1 MAVTV
6 SNNNPPDTESRILI
20 AAEQEFM
27 AKGYAGART
36 TSIAEAAGVTHAM
49 LHYYFRTKDKLFER
63 IIAEK
68 TALLKELMLGSIDSS
83 DLPLDTLITT
93 LISRHIDF
101 IAANP
106 GLPRFMVVEVFG
118 NSECLAVMRNQLI
131 NYAPGF
137 IADLQRRIDAD
148 ASRGICRQVDAVM
161 LLIDIVSLN
170 LFSFMSAP
178 LFNAILGADF
188 VGSPEFVELRK
199 KENIETIMRKLKL

>member
-1 MAVTV
+1 MAETV

-83 DLPLDTLITT
+83 DLPLDTLIAT
-93 LISRHIDF
+93 LIF
-101 IAANP
+101 
-106 GLPRFMVVEVFG
+106 
-118 NSECLAVMRNQLI
+118 
-131 NYAPGF
+131 
-137 IADLQRRIDAD
+137 
-148 ASRGICRQVDAVM
+148 
-161 LLIDIVSLN
+161 
-170 LFSFMSAP
+170 
-178 LFNAILGADF
+178 FNAIFL
-188 VGSPEFVELRK
+188 
-199 KENIETIMRKLKL
+199 